1 MKAEHD
7 TISLPLRD
15 DANELRHDLPAL
27 LVRQVGK
34 LPNRNR
40 LCDGGPDRNARAM
53 MIEHYT
59 DHAANERTFL
69 AWVRTAIAV
78 MAFGFLVERFDLFLQ
93 IAGQTLARRA
103 LSPTGQLAG
112 NVVGLILIGLGAASI
127 ILALL
132 RFRRTARQIDSP
144 ERLPGSGERLD
155 LALAALLVIL
165 GTALFVYLSYT
176 VISRF

>member
-1 MKAEHD
+1 MKAKHD

-112 NVVGLILIGLGAASI
+112 NVVGLILIGLGAATI